1 MNRIGFHVSI
11 AGGIINAPGRAAE
24 FGCET
29 FQCFTRSPQGGS
41 APAITPEVIEN
52 FKSEM
57 AKHKIKA
64 FYIHAPYYINFAS
77 LEERIAKSSIKIIRE
92 ELERGSLLG
101 ADYVMFHVGSFKDQT
116 AKEAVIKAIKGI
128 KESLNGYSGST
139 ELLIEISAGA
149 GSVIGS
155 TFEEVGEI
163 IKALAKEPG
172 FGGVCF
178 DTCHAFASGYDFRT
192 LVKARVVLERFDKH
206 IGLEYL
212 KLSHVQDSKVDIGG
226 KRDRHEHIGDG
237 FIGEKGLASFLQ
249 TPEFLAIDWI
259 LETEHEKI
267 AQDIKKLKQIRNSK
281 K

>member
-1 MNRIGFHVSI
+1 MKPRIGFHASI

-29 FQCFTRSPQGGS
+29 FQCFTRSPQGGP
-41 APAITPEVIEN
+41 APVLTPEIVKRFTEEMEKSKIET
-52 FKSEM
+52 
-57 AKHKIKA
+57 

-101 ADYVMFHVGSFKDQT
+101 AGYVMLHPGSHKDQT
-116 AKEAVIKAIKGI
+116 VEQGLARVIAGLKETLRNYRGTT
-128 KESLNGYSGST
+128 G
-139 ELLIEISAGA
+139 LLIEIAA
-149 GSVIGS
+149 GSGFVIGD
-155 TFEEVGEI
+155 TFEEVGQIVKEL
-163 IKALAKEPG
+163 KDEPG
-172 FGGVCF
+172 FAGVCF

-192 LVKARVVLERFDKH
+192 PKDAKLILKQFDNH

-212 KLSHVQDSKVDIGG
+212 KLSHVQDCKVDLGG

-237 FIGEKGLASFLQ
+237 FITEAGLASLLQ
-249 TPEFLAIDWI
+249 TEEFSAIDWL

-267 AQDIKKLKQIRNSK
+267 EQDIKKLKKIRK